1 MVIYKVLNNNVVV
14 IQGDDGSEQ
23 IVMGKGIAFNRKVG
37 DALDANLIDK
47 TFKLTNPDVNSQFQ
61 ELVISMPLEH
71 IEVGDAIVKLATQRL
86 GRELSETL
94 YVGLVDHI
102 FTALEREKEG
112 IVLRNIMLWDIKRFY
127 KTEYEIGIQALDL
140 IEEKTGHRL
149 SDDEAGSIALHIANA
164 EMDEN
169 RIKDA
174 YQITEIMQEIT
185 NIVRYEFN
193 TEFNEEGVYFY
204 RFITHLKFFAQRL
217 LSNKSHLSFGEN
229 DLYEIIQGKYR
240 NSFSCVLKIEE
251 FIKKKYGYLLTDDEK
266 LYLTIHIER
275 IIYKEMEAKEDVG

>member
-164 EMDEN
+164 EMDES